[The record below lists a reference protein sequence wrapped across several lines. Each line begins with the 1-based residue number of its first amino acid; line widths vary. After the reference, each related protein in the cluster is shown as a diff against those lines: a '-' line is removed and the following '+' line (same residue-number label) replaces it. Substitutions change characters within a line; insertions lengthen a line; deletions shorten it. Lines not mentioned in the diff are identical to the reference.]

1 MAYQRAHVG
10 VAAVLRCDVGT
21 LPPCT
26 ATHFCERIQKVVAAG
41 PVGEG
46 RLSSGMNASG
56 PPQQPGM
63 TTLLQA
69 TSYSSSRRAMP
80 APAAEAWQP
89 PAASVAS
96 SSRRQ
101 HRRHRSRPPRR
112 RRRRRVHGARR
123 LRGCRLAGTA
133 IAAGRCWL
141 LLVTFGWLLLLAAT

>member
-1 MAYQRAHVG
+1 MASQRAHVG

-63 TTLLQA
+63 TTLLLQA
-69 TSYSSSRRAMP
+69 TTHP
-80 APAAEAWQP
+80 ALP
-89 PAASVAS
+89 
-96 SSRRQ
+96 
-101 HRRHRSRPPRR
+101 RSRISHSHP
-112 RRRRRVHGARR
+112 
-123 LRGCRLAGTA
+123 L
-133 IAAGRCWL
+133 
-141 LLVTFGWLLLLAAT
+141 